1 MQNAKD
7 TFYLALRDRL
17 ATRSPTRTYIV
28 RGQTRP
34 AVIVEENELPTVEI
48 PEGVYRLR
56 WTKRSSDP
64 QQPLVLDTTLCEIRY
79 RAAAHALDRG
89 REIDAMDLDL
99 DAILQPRSIAKRSF
113 SATGAVTLET
123 NIFWQETEARTTTK
137 DGDRLA
143 IVAVSAYR
151 EEGDL

>member
-7 TFYLALRDRL
+7 TFYLAVRDRL
-17 ATRSPTRTYIV
+17 ATRTPARTCV
-28 RGQTRP
+28 LRGQTRP
-34 AVIVEENELPTVEI
+34 AVLVEENELPIVAI

-56 WTKRSSDP
+56 WTKRSSDL

-113 SATGAVTLET
+113 SSTGASAMNT

-143 IVAVSAYR
+143 VVAVSAYR

>member
-1 MQNAKD
+1 MQNTKD

-17 ATRSPTRTYIV
+17 ALRNPTRTCVV

-34 AVIVEENELPTVEI
+34 AVLVEENELPTAEA
-48 PEGVYRLR
+48 PESVYRLR
-56 WTKRSSDP
+56 WTKRTTDL
-64 QQPLVLDTTLCEIRY
+64 QQPMPLDTALCEIRY
-79 RAAAHALDRG
+79 RTTPYELDRG

-99 DAILQPRSIAKRSF
+99 DAILQPRAIAKRSF
-113 SATGAVTLET
+113 SSTGATTLQT
-123 NIFWQETEARTTTK
+123 NLFWQETEARTTTK

-143 IVAVSAYR
+143 IIAVSAYR

>member
-17 ATRSPTRTYIV
+17 ATRNPARTCIV

-34 AVIVEENELPTVEI
+34 AVLVEENELSIVEI

-56 WTKRSSDP
+56 WTKRSTDP
-64 QQPLVLDTTLCEIRY
+64 QQPMPLDIALCEIRY
-79 RAAAHALDRG
+79 RTAPYELDRG

-113 SATGAVTLET
+113 STTGVVTLET

-143 IVAVSAYR
+143 VVAVSAYR